1 MYFNNVSNILDLKA
15 EYVNLMK
22 VYHPD
27 VTLLNPDEYDVVG
40 ITQAINEEYQEMLN
54 NDFNPS
60 NGVIHTYTPK
70 PAEKLYVNIYM
81 AKAHI
86 QKLEFGVV
94 RYHKMECVKS
104 ILVDNKFDAE
114 RVIKGLKDSK
124 MYNFLSKPAI
134 KNCDRNGYITA
145 IELGGTYLSNFFH
158 SYDETEKKD
167 FLSRIY

>member
-54 NDFNPS
+54 NDFKPS

-70 PAEKLYVNIYM
+70 PAE
-81 AKAHI
+81 
-86 QKLEFGVV
+86 
-94 RYHKMECVKS
+94 
-104 ILVDNKFDAE
+104 
-114 RVIKGLKDSK
+114 
-124 MYNFLSKPAI
+124 
-134 KNCDRNGYITA
+134 
-145 IELGGTYLSNFFH
+145 
-158 SYDETEKKD
+158 
-167 FLSRIY
+167 